1 MPTTLGDLTSM
12 LYEEFFA
19 LYGDADLA
27 AVAAATV
34 INDILSQASCET
46 VAS

>member
-1 MPTTLGDLTSM
+1 MPANLGDLISM

-27 AVAAATV
+27 SVATV
-34 INDILSQASCET
+34 INDILSQDVGER